1 MKQGESASSPVVL
14 AIAAT
19 DPGGGAGLTADVRIL
34 DRLGVHPASVV
45 TAITVQT
52 TEQFF
57 TLVPL
62 EPELVYA
69 QVEAVCQDLA
79 ISAIKIGAV
88 GTGAIAQA
96 IAEALEAARCKAPL
110 VLDPVAGATVGGSLA
125 EGGSLATVLAPL
137 LARATLVTPNPR
149 EATLLTGVEQT
160 SPAEYFELLRPLG
173 VEALLLKSYQSE
185 RGSEDVLVTP
195 EGKWE
200 LSGPK
205 VDYEVHGT
213 GCALA
218 SAIAGLL
225 ARGVDLLHAVR
236 QARALV
242 LELMIAAEPLG
253 KGDARIWRWP
263 PA

>member
-1 MKQGESASSPVVL
+1 M
-14 AIAAT
+14 
-19 DPGGGAGLTADVRIL
+19 
-34 DRLGVHPASVV
+34 
-45 TAITVQT
+45 
-52 TEQFF
+52 
-57 TLVPL
+57 
-62 EPELVYA
+62 
-69 QVEAVCQDLA
+69 
-79 ISAIKIGAV
+79 
-88 GTGAIAQA
+88 
-96 IAEALEAARCKAPL
+96 
-110 VLDPVAGATVGGSLA
+110 
-125 EGGSLATVLAPL
+125 
-137 LARATLVTPNPR
+137 
-149 EATLLTGVEQT
+149 
-160 SPAEYFELLRPLG
+160 
-173 VEALLLKSYQSE
+173 LLKSYQGE